1 MQVLAEPR
9 FRDVSA
15 ELLNVGN
22 KNSIRVSKRQRLE
35 LAQTLRIV
43 ADVIRLHARCSKIFR
58 DFSIA
63 GRSTGLETSLS
74 GFGASRGLRRQR
86 IEH

>member
-1 MQVLAEPR
+1 MAEPR

-15 ELLNVGN
+15 KLLTLGN
-22 KNSIRVSKRQRLE
+22 RNSTRVAKRQRLD
-35 LAQTLRIV
+35 LARTLRSES
-43 ADVIRLHARCSKIFR
+43 DVIRLHARCSKTFR

-63 GRSTGLETSLS
+63 GRSTGFETSLS